1 VCLWQWWE
9 GELARAFVLDKA
21 RTLHDDTATHQQAP
35 AAPVPAYL
43 RTRVQEGSLMPS
55 VEVVT
60 IEQGGEEKG
69 EEGGQQKQEEEVGAM
84 VGFVVKDLAA
94 ELYTELL
101 AGLHQ

>member
-1 VCLWQWWE
+1 
-9 GELARAFVLDKA
+9 
-21 RTLHDDTATHQQAP
+21 
-35 AAPVPAYL
+35 
-43 RTRVQEGSLMPS
+43 MPS

-60 IEQGGEEKG
+60 IEQGGE
-69 EEGGQQKQEEEVGAM
+69 QKQEEEVGAM

>member
-1 VCLWQWWE
+1 
-9 GELARAFVLDKA
+9 
-21 RTLHDDTATHQQAP
+21 
-35 AAPVPAYL
+35 
-43 RTRVQEGSLMPS
+43 MPS

-69 EEGGQQKQEEEVGAM
+69 EEGGRHKQEEEEMGAM

>member
-1 VCLWQWWE
+1 VVQWWE
-9 GELARAFVLDKA
+9 GELARAYVLHKA
-21 RTLHDDTATHQQAP
+21 RTLHDDTATHQQTP
-35 AAPVPAYL
+35 AATVPAYL
-43 RTRVQEGSLMPS
+43 RPRVQEGSLMPS

-69 EEGGQQKQEEEVGAM
+69 GEGGQQKQMEEKIRAM
-84 VGFVVKDLAA
+84 VGFVMKDLAA